1 MTLDAL
7 SGPATEFVISDAV
20 IASVAARAAVD
31 TVGVVRLEPGLV
43 GLVTAWTRAARQRWK
58 GLDPAPA
65 DGVRVRTA
73 DGKVTVQIDVVTS
86 AIDQAAAV
94 GQAVQRSV
102 KRVVAEKTGLLVDEV
117 SVSILDIEPGIR

>member
-1 MTLDAL
+1 MTLDAVTEP
-7 SGPATEFVISDAV
+7 STEFVISDAV
-20 IASVAARAAVD
+20 IASVAARAALE
-31 TVGVVRLEPGLV
+31 TVGVVRLEPGLR

-65 DGVRVRTA
+65 DGVRVRTE
-73 DGKVTVQIDVVTS
+73 DGLVTVQVDLVTS

-102 KRVVAEKTGLLVDEV
+102 KRVVAEETGLVVAEV
-117 SVSILDIEPGIR
+117 SVSILDIEPEIR